1 MKNIILIIL
10 QVIFDL
16 FGTAKDQRSSFL
28 VIFNI
33 YARFC
38 EEAFRD
44 SGGSEL
50 LDEGRRGSFETLS
63 NPKYSG
69 KMQVREKFN
78 I

>member
-28 VIFNI
+28 VI